1 MIFEY
6 NKNDINKFYDSS
18 NLKHELRANR
28 VHWNNSMT
36 QKKRFDILLE
46 IGVNKGDTIL
56 DFGCGLGGLYEY
68 IIEKELKINYIGVDI
83 NENYIKDNMEYF
95 DTNISN
101 LFYENSVKFYTINDI
116 SDVRE
121 DFDWFMASGAFTI
134 NMDIEDIKDIIKTA
148 YFKSNKGVAF
158 NLLKSKNRNYI
169 TSKINNANMTL
180 YNQHYIYNI
189 FNEIYDN
196 VELITGYLNNDF
208 TIFIKK

>member
-1 MIFEY
+1 
-6 NKNDINKFYDSS
+6 
-18 NLKHELRANR
+18 
-28 VHWNNSMT
+28 MT

-83 NENYIKDNMEYF
+83 NENYIKDNMEHF

-158 NLLKSKNRNYI
+158 NLLKSNNRNYI

-208 TIFIKK
+208 TIYIIQKTIN